1 MLAISVSAFRDFEF
15 LGLEIKNVLCILIVL
30 VLGWKQGILIGGAS
44 GITIGAVLGVVCGS
58 TRTFNCI
65 ICIITE

>member
-1 MLAISVSAFRDFEF
+1 MLAISVSAFRNLEI

-30 VLGWKQGILIGGAS
+30 VLGWKRGILIGGTS

-58 TRTFNCI
+58 PRNFNCI
-65 ICIITE
+65 ICSISE